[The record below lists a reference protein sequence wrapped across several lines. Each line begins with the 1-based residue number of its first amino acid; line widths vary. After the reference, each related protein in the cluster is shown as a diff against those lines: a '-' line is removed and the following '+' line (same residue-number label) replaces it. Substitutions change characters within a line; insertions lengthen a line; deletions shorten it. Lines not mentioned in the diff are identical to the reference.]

1 MKFAKYF
8 FLFNLVFLA
17 YTHKAFSNVVVS
29 DLGLKTMVKEGTLII
44 SYQGKL
50 LDYPEM
56 IVKDNR
62 VEVVIPQADI
72 KKTIEKMVSFATMG
86 NDTRI
91 RAVKTGRNS
100 ALITTELPFSVKAQQ
115 DKISMKL
122 SEGKIELSIP
132 KLKATSTVAAFQKKL
147 DVTPAP
153 KKLDKNYLDAL
164 LALENKK
171 AETEKVPEKKP
182 RLVLEDTKGDISI
195 EGEEAKADTVKTSQS
210 APETTATTTANNEFS
225 VTNYV
230 GKFAL
235 FLGAIIAF
243 FYGILVLMKK
253 GVIKKSKLGFLN
265 NTDNVV
271 VLSNTFVAPK
281 KSLMLVK
288 AHKQV
293 FLVSNTESGM
303 QLISEVKD
311 AAGLFKEGEKT
322 IAGTNFDVTLDETD
336 DISISQI
343 KLKEDI
349 TKSTPEKLPK
359 AYAEAKERVKFSDQL
374 KKKVKNL
381 KPLQ

>member
-1 MKFAKYF
+1 MNFAKIF
-8 FLFNLVFLA
+8 LLFNIVFLT
-17 YTHKAFSNVVVS
+17 YTHKAFSSIVVN
-29 DLGLKTMVKEGTLII
+29 DLGLQTKEKEGNLII

-56 IVKDNR
+56 IVNGNR
-62 VEVVIPQADI
+62 VEVIVPQADI
-72 KKTIEKMVSFATMG
+72 KKTVEKMVSFATME

-91 RAVKTGRNS
+91 RAVKTGKNS
-100 ALITTELPFSVKAQQ
+100 ALITTELPFSVKDQQ
-115 DKISMKL
+115 EKISMKL

-132 KLKATSTVAAFQKKL
+132 KLKATSSVANFAKQNNAKK
-147 DVTPAP
+147 VEVVEN
-153 KKLDKNYLDAL
+153 KKLDKDYLDAL
-164 LALENKK
+164 LALEKK
-171 AETEKVPEKKP
+171 EESAKKP
-182 RLVLEDTKGDISI
+182 RLVLEDTKGEISI
-195 EGEEAKADTVKTSQS
+195 EGEKKAEDTIKTSL
-210 APETTATTTANNEFS
+210 AATEKLETAEKTNQFS
-225 VTNYV
+225 MTNYI

-311 AAGLFKEGEKT
+311 AAGLFKEGEKS
-322 IAGTNFDVTLDETD
+322 IAGTNFDVALDDTD
-336 DISISQI
+336 EVSLSQI

-349 TKSTPEKLPK
+349 TKSEPEKLSK
-359 AYAEAKERVKFSDQL
+359 AYAEVKERVKFSDQL

>member
-29 DLGLKTMVKEGTLII
+29 DLGLKTTVQEGTLII

-50 LDYPEM
+50 IDYPEM

-164 LALENKK
+164 
-171 AETEKVPEKKP
+171 
-182 RLVLEDTKGDISI
+182 
-195 EGEEAKADTVKTSQS
+195 
-210 APETTATTTANNEFS
+210 
-225 VTNYV
+225 
-230 GKFAL
+230 
-235 FLGAIIAF
+235 
-243 FYGILVLMKK
+243 
-253 GVIKKSKLGFLN
+253 
-265 NTDNVV
+265 
-271 VLSNTFVAPK
+271 
-281 KSLMLVK
+281 
-288 AHKQV
+288 
-293 FLVSNTESGM
+293 
-303 QLISEVKD
+303 
-311 AAGLFKEGEKT
+311 
-322 IAGTNFDVTLDETD
+322 
-336 DISISQI
+336 
-343 KLKEDI
+343 
-349 TKSTPEKLPK
+349 
-359 AYAEAKERVKFSDQL
+359 
-374 KKKVKNL
+374 
-381 KPLQ
+381 